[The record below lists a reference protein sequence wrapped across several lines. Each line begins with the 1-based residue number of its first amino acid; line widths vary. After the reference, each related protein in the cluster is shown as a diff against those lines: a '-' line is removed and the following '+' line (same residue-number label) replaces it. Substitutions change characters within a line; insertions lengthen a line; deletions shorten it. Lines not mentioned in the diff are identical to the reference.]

1 MKKLLTSVFVIA
13 ALVSCKKTVI
23 SSPSDQFGY
32 VYFDLSAETEMTV
45 ITKAE
50 PTDEELASYN
60 VTLHNSEGP
69 IDTKEYVEVAEL
81 GWKVPAGTYTVY
93 VENYTEAEAT
103 PEGERGAVRLAGL
116 MKDVVV
122 AAGVGT
128 DVTVECVPVN
138 SRVTVAFD
146 DSFNAVFAD
155 PVIKVAGGLR
165 SFDMTWGHDIAN
177 SVYYPA
183 ETEISW
189 TLTATLS
196 GEQRTYQSVEKLKT
210 QAGKWTQITF
220 SASTTDGR
228 INVSITVND
237 DFGEPLQEQVS
248 INPFE

>member
-1 MKKLLTSVFVIA
+1 
-13 ALVSCKKTVI
+13 
-23 SSPSDQFGY
+23 
-32 VYFDLSAETEMTV
+32 
-45 ITKAE
+45 
-50 PTDEELASYN
+50 
-60 VTLHNSEGP
+60 
-69 IDTKEYVEVAEL
+69 
-81 GWKVPAGTYTVY
+81 
-93 VENYTEAEAT
+93 
-103 PEGERGAVRLAGL
+103 

-220 SASTTDGR
+220 SASTTDGS